1 MSFTT
6 EPITKLPI
14 IVKDPQNDLDY
25 TVSFVDFLAET
36 GDTIG
41 NIEVTSESGNCTI
54 HDPVTSAGK
63 VTARISGG
71 TLGRFEPIKYK
82 IQTAIAPI
90 KTAETTILV
99 HIKQE

>member
-1 MSFTT
+1 MSFAT
-6 EPITKLPI
+6 EPITQLPMI
-14 IVKDPQNDLDY
+14 IKDPQNDLDY

-54 HDPVTSAGK
+54 HDPTTSLGK

-71 TLGRFEPIKYK
+71 TLGRIEPIKYK
-82 IQTAIAPI
+82 ITTAITPV
-90 KTAETTILV
+90 KTAETTILLK
-99 HIKQE
+99 IQQE

>member
-6 EPITKLPI
+6 EPITQLPM

-54 HDPVTSAGK
+54 HDPVTNGGR
-63 VTARISGG
+63 VTARIAGG
-71 TLGRFEPIKYK
+71 TLGRIEPIKYK
-82 IQTAIAPI
+82 ITTAITPV
-90 KTAETTILV
+90 KTAEKTILLK
-99 HIKQE
+99 IQQE